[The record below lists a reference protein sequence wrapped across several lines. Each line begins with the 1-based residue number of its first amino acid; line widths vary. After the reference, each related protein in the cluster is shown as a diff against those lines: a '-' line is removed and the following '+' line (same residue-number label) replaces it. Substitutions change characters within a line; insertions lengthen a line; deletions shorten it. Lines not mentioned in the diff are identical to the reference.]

1 MASFLIQPFQPSGQ
15 IVTDEDEQSHD
26 RQIVDKE
33 EDQRFAVIKKHE
45 MSSQE
50 KVFSELP
57 PEKGI
62 YAIVC
67 LAEVSLQSFSCAR
80 DDDHSLVVFLRF
92 DPSS

>member
-1 MASFLIQPFQPSGQ
+1 
-15 IVTDEDEQSHD
+15 
-26 RQIVDKE
+26 
-33 EDQRFAVIKKHE
+33 
-45 MSSQE
+45 MSPQE

-92 DPSS
+92 DLSS